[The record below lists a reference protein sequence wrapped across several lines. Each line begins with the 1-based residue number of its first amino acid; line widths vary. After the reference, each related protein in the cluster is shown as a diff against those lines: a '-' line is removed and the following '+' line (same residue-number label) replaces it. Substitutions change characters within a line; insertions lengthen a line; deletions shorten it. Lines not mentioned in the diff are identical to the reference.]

1 MDRGNIQIFRFLVML
16 RLTTQSK
23 IILIYSFL
31 AAVIFNYTLVEKVLE
46 IYPISSGGLTFII
59 SLLIL
64 VTTINALFLSLI
76 SNKFTLK
83 VVFSAFTLI
92 GIYSSY
98 FAYKFGIIIDDVMIL
113 NIISTDAAEASG
125 LLTLDIILISI
136 FAVIAVFIISKVK
149 IPFENLKKEAIARL
163 MLLVC
168 LPLVMVGVIFL
179 NSAAFASFFREH
191 KEIRYY
197 TNPITPIYSTINLLH
212 ENLTSDKRE
221 LEIIDPAPYA
231 KISYEDSD
239 YELVILIVGE
249 TARSDR
255 MSLNGYEKNT
265 NPYTSNIKN
274 IISYTNFW
282 SCGTSTAVS
291 VPCLFSYTN
300 RKDWK
305 KDDIYLRENVL
316 DTLHK
321 QGVYVEWR
329 DNNSSSKGVADRI
342 PYLNYRNADINPNC
356 DIECRD
362 IGMLDG
368 LETVVK
374 NHPNQDILIVLHAMG
389 SHGPQYAARVPETY
403 KKFFPECK
411 TNDLQSCSVEEISNA
426 YDNTIV
432 YQDYLNSLAIDF
444 LKKFPERDARFLYI
458 SDHGESLGE
467 DGMYLHGYPYRFA
480 PENQKKVAALTWAP
494 QGSDIP
500 QYEVMKMKHE
510 ELSHNNLACSLLEL
524 FEVDSEICSD
534 FQSMFRN

>member
-1 MDRGNIQIFRFLVML
+1 ML

-125 LLTLDIILISI
+125 LLSLDIILISI
-136 FAVIAVFIISKVK
+136 FAVIAVFIIYKVK

-282 SCGTSTAVS
+282 SCGTSTAIS

-389 SHGPQYAARVPETY
+389 SHGPHYAARVPDKY

-534 FQSMFRN
+534 FQSIFRN

>member
-1 MDRGNIQIFRFLVML
+1 ML

-125 LLTLDIILISI
+125 LLSLDIILISI
-136 FAVIAVFIISKVK
+136 FAVIAVFIIYKVK

-221 LEIIDPAPYA
+221 FTRTI
-231 KISYEDSD
+231 
-239 YELVILIVGE
+239 
-249 TARSDR
+249 RS
-255 MSLNGYEKNT
+255 
-265 NPYTSNIKN
+265 
-274 IISYTNFW
+274 
-282 SCGTSTAVS
+282 ST
-291 VPCLFSYTN
+291 
-300 RKDWK
+300 
-305 KDDIYLRENVL
+305 
-316 DTLHK
+316 
-321 QGVYVEWR
+321 
-329 DNNSSSKGVADRI
+329 
-342 PYLNYRNADINPNC
+342 
-356 DIECRD
+356 
-362 IGMLDG
+362 
-368 LETVVK
+368 
-374 NHPNQDILIVLHAMG
+374 
-389 SHGPQYAARVPETY
+389 
-403 KKFFPECK
+403 
-411 TNDLQSCSVEEISNA
+411 
-426 YDNTIV
+426 
-432 YQDYLNSLAIDF
+432 
-444 LKKFPERDARFLYI
+444 
-458 SDHGESLGE
+458 
-467 DGMYLHGYPYRFA
+467 
-480 PENQKKVAALTWAP
+480 LT
-494 QGSDIP
+494 
-500 QYEVMKMKHE
+500 
-510 ELSHNNLACSLLEL
+510 
-524 FEVDSEICSD
+524 
-534 FQSMFRN
+534 

>member
-1 MDRGNIQIFRFLVML
+1 ML